1 MLIEMQ
7 KSASGV
13 WNKAADFVTEH
24 KNKGLALVTLAA
36 GNAMAAIPADV
47 TTATSDMKADA
58 IALAT
63 VFLVASIAVT
73 AFLFLRKGARA

>member
-13 WNKAADFVTEH
+13 WNKAVDFVVEH
-24 KNKGLALVTLAA
+24 KNKGMALVTVAA

-63 VFLVASIAVT
+63 IFLVASIAVT
-73 AFLFLRKGARA
+73 AFLFLRKGAKA